1 MVIDLTLINYNKEEE
16 INIDEDLYFSKDD
29 LKDTEIIDLKGVHV
43 KGKVYK
49 DSLDS
54 IVLEATVSGAM
65 IIPSSRT
72 LKPTKYEFETDIE
85 ENISENEENSKKI
98 QKSID
103 ILPIIW
109 ENILM
114 EIPIRVINP
123 DEVDE
128 NLKGDGWELITDED

>member
-1 MVIDLTLINYNKEEE
+1 MKIDLTLINYNKKDI

-29 LKDTEIIDLKGVHV
+29 LNRTEIIDLQDVHV
-43 KGKVYK
+43 SGKIYK
-49 DSLDS
+49 DSVDNL
-54 IVLEATVSGAM
+54 VLELALKGIM
-65 IIPSSRT
+65 IVPCSRT

-114 EIPIRVINP
+114 EIPISIVNP
-123 DEVDE
+123 DSKDE
-128 NLKGDGWELITDED
+128 NIKGDGWELITNDD